1 MVARNSMA
9 EQRIN
14 HVAPRSAG
22 CTRDVTSDS
31 LACFAGVTDA
41 GGNPLT
47 IIVVARQPKH
57 LSEFKPA
64 KAALRNL
71 KSSFVGTYHA
81 FNFAKCGARYH
92 ATLVYRLDRCFHLDT
107 IQFRLIVTA
116 TIGPR
121 LVCLI
126 RQTEGSC

>member
-47 IIVVARQPKH
+47 IIVGARQPKH

-64 KAALRNL
+64 KAALRNPRAA
-71 KSSFVGTYHA
+71 SSEPTTPSTLRSVARAITQPWSTDSTVA
-81 FNFAKCGARYH
+81 STWTRFNSA
-92 ATLVYRLDRCFHLDT
+92 
-107 IQFRLIVTA
+107 
-116 TIGPR
+116 
-121 LVCLI
+121 
-126 RQTEGSC
+126 